1 MNEYTGYLARR
12 IGQALLV
19 LFITYTLAFFLL
31 SALPSDGIMARY
43 ASPSLGLSD
52 EQVTQIREES
62 NVDDPLLS
70 QYFAALGGFVT
81 GNFGYSVQTGTAVGA
96 LIANAFPSTLALGSV
111 TFVLALVVSLA
122 VAYLATRR
130 GFGFIADF
138 FRSLPS
144 FMVSLPSFL
153 VAIVLIQVFSF
164 QLGWFDTV
172 NPGPWEGLVL
182 PAITLTIP
190 LAAPLIQV
198 LIRAIDDAKA
208 QPYVHAVR
216 ARGATEEWIFF
227 RNVLRNA
234 MLPALTMAGL
244 MFGELVS
251 GAVVTETVFGRIG
264 LGALTVDAVTQRDAP
279 VLLAVV
285 VIAATV
291 YVIINLLVDLAY
303 PLLDPRLRRKAQVK
317 A

>member
-52 EQVTQIREES
+52 EQITQIREES

-96 LIANAFPSTLALGSV
+96 LIVNAFPSTLALGSV

-208 QPYVHAVR
+208 QPYVQAVR

>member
-52 EQVTQIREES
+52 EQITQIREES

-96 LIANAFPSTLALGSV
+96 LIVNAFPSTLALGSV